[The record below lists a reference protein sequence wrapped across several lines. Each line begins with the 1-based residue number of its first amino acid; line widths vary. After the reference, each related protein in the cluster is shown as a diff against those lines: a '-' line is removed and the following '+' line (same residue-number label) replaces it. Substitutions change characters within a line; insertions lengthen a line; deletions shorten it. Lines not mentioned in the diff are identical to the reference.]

1 MAGKVGRKVP
11 ATGCLLRPDAND
23 QSLTAPLRAVGRNGE
38 IIDSRII
45 AEHPLRVSL
54 NGRKIVTLMTIGD
67 HPDLL
72 AIGHLLNQGLLKAD
86 DTITDIA
93 FDSGVRQIDIRIARD
108 APRENGP
115 DSFGGA
121 AGTAYDD
128 LLEELEQTVLDA
140 DAVLRTSWLH
150 TLQQTIN
157 ATPSLYETAGAIHG
171 CVLCRQDTPL
181 VYVEELGRHNAIDKV
196 AGCMFLN
203 GTPPQDKILYST
215 GRLTHG
221 MVIKSVKMGIPI
233 MLSRSGF
240 TGWGVEI
247 ARQFGLTL
255 VGRVSGK
262 RFIVVSGE
270 NRVIDDFDEALAAG

>member
-1 MAGKVGRKVP
+1 MAGKAVRG
-11 ATGCLLRPDAND
+11 ASASGYLLRPDADD
-23 QSLTAPLRAVGRNGE
+23 QSLTAPFRALGRNGE
-38 IIDSRII
+38 RIESRII

-72 AIGHLLNQGLLKAD
+72 AIGHLLNQGLLD
-86 DTITDIA
+86 PGDTINEVA
-93 FDSGVRQIDIRIARD
+93 FASGARQIEIRIARD
-108 APRENGP
+108 IAPENRP

-128 LLEELEQTVLDA
+128 LLAELEQTVLDP
-140 DAVLRTSWLH
+140 DAILRTSWLH
-150 TLQQTIN
+150 RLQQAIN

-171 CVLCRQDTPL
+171 CVLCQQDKPL

-196 AGCMFLN
+196 AGYMYLN
-203 GTPPQDKILYST
+203 RIAPEDKILYST

>member
-1 MAGKVGRKVP
+1 MARK
-11 ATGCLLRPDAND
+11 AGAGALESGYLLRPDADD
-23 QSLTAPLRAVGRNGE
+23 QSLTAPLRALGRNGE
-38 IIDSRII
+38 AIESRII
-45 AEHPLRVSL
+45 AEHPLRVCL
-54 NGRKIVTLMTIGD
+54 NGQKIVTLMTIGD
-67 HPDLL
+67 RPDLL
-72 AIGHLLNQGLLKAD
+72 AIGHLLNQGLLEAN
-86 DTITDIA
+86 DTITDLA
-93 FDSGVRQIDIRIARD
+93 FVTGTRQIDIRIARD
-108 APRENGP
+108 IAPETRP

-128 LLEELEQTVLDA
+128 LLEKLEHIVLDPGA
-140 DAVLRTSWLH
+140 ILRTSWLH
-150 TLQQTIN
+150 TLQQAIN

-171 CVLCRQDTPL
+171 CVLCKQDAPL

-196 AGCMFLN
+196 AGYMYLN
-203 GTPPQDKILYST
+203 KIAPENKLLYST

-270 NRVIDDFDEALAAG
+270 NRVIDDFDEALAAE

>member
-1 MAGKVGRKVP
+1 MARKAGSGAP
-11 ATGCLLRPDAND
+11 ASGYLLRPDADD
-23 QSLTAPLRAVGRNGE
+23 QSLTAPLRALGRNGE
-38 IIDSRII
+38 KIETRII

-54 NGRKIVTLMTIGD
+54 NGQKIVTLMTIGD

-72 AIGHLLNQGLLKAD
+72 AIGHLLNQGLLEAN

-93 FDSGVRQIDIRIARD
+93 FDSGARQIDIRIPRD
-108 APRENGP
+108 TTNESRP

-128 LLEELEQTVLDA
+128 LLEELEQTALDP
-140 DAVLRTSWLH
+140 DATLRTSWLH
-150 TLQQTIN
+150 TLQQVFN

-171 CVLCRQDTPL
+171 CVLCQQDTPL

-196 AGCMFLN
+196 AGYMYLN
-203 GTPPQDKILYST
+203 KMRPEDKILYST

-240 TGWGVEI
+240 TSWGVEI

-270 NRVIDDFDEALAAG
+270 NRVIDDFDEALAAE